1 MNRRINARIERNG
14 EGIQIT
20 FDSGLLFETN
30 SARQSSTLSEQRAE
44 AVTNLA
50 KGLGVKGSRFTT
62 IGDGETQPPTSN
74 ANVAGRRE
82 NRRVEVAAMANDDL
96 KNAPGPSTDGRGSC
110 FSVTES

>member
-30 SARQSSTLSEQRAE
+30 SANRTLSEQRAE

-74 ANVAGRRE
+74 ANVAGRQE

-96 KNAPGPSTDGRGSC
+96 KNALGPSTDGRGSC